1 MARSA
6 AGRTPAHDATVS
18 PRLRSRSDD
27 HGNGA
32 WVFSDRLRW
41 AFVIWAVLSLPIVAV
56 FAHFASTPSQYLAV
70 FALLASGLYTTPALI
85 NTWLAARRSPTPDDC
100 CWWLWLAALV
110 LMYGVG
116 CAMVVGACT
125 RLRAPTELSALVIAT
140 IAVLLMTSIVL
151 MVRAR
156 SGGRAMSIDLIESV
170 ISVIVVIAPA
180 ALLWG
185 EEVLEAEAHW
195 YALPAAIAIPCLVFG
210 VYWAVLLVT
219 RLRGDARPVGALGLT
234 LALFGLVNAVAQTVQ
249 GVTGFALPSGPLL
262 VLHALCMSLL
272 SFIPLYVPAA
282 ISPGLDRLPPQ
293 SQVRAAWI
301 PAALMLAGMPV
312 LVAATLAVRHRYA
325 WAPLY
330 SLLVAAVLVALAALR
345 QLAGMRETRRLYG
358 QVARAAETRREL
370 LAQVMQRND
379 DDRHRVAAQLH
390 EQAVSAYATFVS
402 FMQTSALVGAGT
414 GAPMAGASALVRD
427 ELGKQAESLRQLML
441 AVQPLAADGRDQ
453 RPSRGLSAAI
463 RAYVD
468 SLYGD
473 RRGPC
478 LTVSVDETLVLDWTT
493 EAIVLRIVQEAVSN
507 VRRHSRASEVAVTI
521 RADGAVVEV
530 KVADDGGGF
539 DVGATLFESGIEV
552 MRSCA
557 ALADGSLVIDSV
569 PGHGT
574 RIIARL
580 GSEQVEPEDDGAAL
594 VVRLRLVEE
603 PAPPVPPV
611 PRLASVDEP

>member
-6 AGRTPAHDATVS
+6 VGRTPAHDATVAAS
-18 PRLRSRSDD
+18 SGSAGDD

-41 AFVIWAVLSLPIVAV
+41 AFVSWAVLSLPVVSV
-56 FAHFASTPSQYLAV
+56 FAHFASTPSQYLVV
-70 FALLASGLYTTPALI
+70 FAVLASGRFTTPALV

-116 CAMVVGACT
+116 CAMVVGAST
-125 RLRAPTELSALVIAT
+125 RLRAPTELGALVIAA

-156 SGGRAMSIDLIESV
+156 SGGRALSIDLIESV
-170 ISVIVVIAPA
+170 ISVIVVTAPA

-185 EEVLEAEAHW
+185 EDVLQAEARW
-195 YALPAAIAIPCLVFG
+195 YALPAAIAVPCMVFG

-219 RLRGDARPVGALGLT
+219 RVNGDAQPVGALGLA

-262 VLHALCMSLL
+262 VLHGVCMSLL
-272 SFIPLYVPAA
+272 SVIPLYVPAA
-282 ISPGLDRLPPQ
+282 ISPGLDRLPLQ
-293 SQVRAAWI
+293 RQVRAAWI
-301 PAALMLAGMPV
+301 PAVLMLAGMPV
-312 LVAATLAVRHRYA
+312 LVAATLAVRHRSA

-330 SLLVAAVLVALAALR
+330 SLVVAAVLVALAALR
-345 QLAGMRETRRLYG
+345 QLAGMRETRRRYD
-358 QVARAAETRREL
+358 QVARAAENRREL
-370 LAQVMQRND
+370 LAQVMQRSD

-402 FMQTSALVGAGT
+402 FMQTSALVGSGT

-441 AVQPLAADGRDQ
+441 AVQPLAADGPDQ

-473 RRGPC
+473 RRVPR
-478 LTVSVDETLVLDWTT
+478 LTVDVDEALVFDWST

-507 VRRHSRASEVAVTI
+507 VRHHSRASHVVVTI
-521 RADGAVVEV
+521 RADGAAVKVE
-530 KVADDGGGF
+530 VADDGRGF

-557 ALADGSLVIDSV
+557 GLADGTLAIDSA
-569 PGHGT
+569 PARGT
-574 RIIARL
+574 RVTARL
-580 GSEQVEPEDDGAAL
+580 GSDPVAPEDEYEAAPVVPL
-594 VVRLRLVEE
+594 RVVREPDPPPARL
-603 PAPPVPPV
+603 
-611 PRLASVDEP
+611 

>member
-18 PRLRSRSDD
+18 PSLRSSGDD

-32 WVFSDRLRW
+32 WVFSGRLRW
-41 AFVIWAVLSLPIVAV
+41 AFVIWAVLSLPVVAV
-56 FAHFASTPSQYLAV
+56 AAHLARTPSQYLVV
-70 FALLASGLYTTPALI
+70 FALLASGLYTTPALV
-85 NTWLAARRSPTPDDC
+85 NTWLAARRSPSPDQC

-110 LMYGVG
+110 GMYGVG
-116 CAMVVGACT
+116 CAIVVGAST
-125 RLRAPTELSALVIAT
+125 GLRAPTELSTVVIAA

-156 SGGRAMSIDLIESV
+156 SGGRAMSIDLIESA
-170 ISVIVVIAPA
+170 ISVIVIIAPA

-185 EEVLEAEAHW
+185 EAVLDAEAHW
-195 YALPAAIAIPCLVFG
+195 YALPAAIVVPCMVFG

-219 RLRGDARPVGALGLT
+219 RLRGDARPIGALGLS
-234 LALFGLVNAVAQTVQ
+234 LALVGLVNAVAQTVQ

-262 VLHALCMSLL
+262 VLHGLCMSLL
-272 SFIPLYVPAA
+272 AFIPLYVPAA
-282 ISPGLDRLPPQ
+282 VSPGLDRLPLQ
-293 SQVRAAWI
+293 HQVRGAWI

-312 LVAATLAVRHRYA
+312 LVAATLAVRNRYA

-330 SLLVAAVLVALAALR
+330 SLVVAAVLVALAALR
-345 QLAGMRETRRLYG
+345 QLAGMRETRRLYT
-358 QVARAAETRREL
+358 QVSRAAETRREL
-370 LAQVMQRND
+370 LAQVMQRSD

-390 EQAVSAYATFVS
+390 EQAVAAYATFVS
-402 FMQTSALVGAGT
+402 FMQTSALVGART
-414 GAPMAGASALVRD
+414 GAPLVGASALVRA

-441 AVQPLAADGRDQ
+441 AVQPLAADRPGR

-473 RRGPC
+473 RRVPC
-478 LTVSVDETLVLDWTT
+478 LTVTVDEALELDWST

-507 VRRHSRASEVAVTI
+507 VRRHSRASQMVVTI
-521 RADGAVVEV
+521 RFDAGVVEAE
-530 KVADDGGGF
+530 VADDGRGF
-539 DVGATLFESGIEV
+539 DVGSTLFESGIEV

-557 ALADGSLVIDSV
+557 ALADGSLVIDSAA
-569 PGHGT
+569 GEGT
-574 RIIARL
+574 RVTARL
-580 GSEQVEPEDDGAAL
+580 GSEPVAPADDGAAR
-594 VVRLRLVEE
+594 VVPLRLVGDA
-603 PAPPVPPV
+603 APPP
-611 PRLASVDEP
+611 PRLVSVDEP

>member
-6 AGRTPAHDATVS
+6 AGRTPAHDATVAAS
-18 PRLRSRSDD
+18 LRSHGDH

-41 AFVIWAVLSLPIVAV
+41 AFVIWAALSLPVVAV
-56 FAHFASTPSQYLAV
+56 FAHIASTPSQYLVV
-70 FALLASGLYTTPALI
+70 FALLASGLYTTPALV
-85 NTWLAARRSPTPDDC
+85 NTWLAARRSPTPDSC

-116 CAMVVGACT
+116 CAMVVGAST
-125 RLRAPTELSALVIAT
+125 RLRAPTALSALVIAA

-170 ISVIVVIAPA
+170 ISVIVVTAPA

-185 EEVLEAEAHW
+185 EAVLEAEAHW
-195 YALPAAIAIPCLVFG
+195 YALPAAIAVPCMVFG

-219 RLRGDARPVGALGLT
+219 RLSGDARPIGALGLA
-234 LALFGLVNAVAQTVQ
+234 LALFGLTNAVAQTVQ

-262 VLHALCMSLL
+262 VLHGLCMSLL

-282 ISPGLDRLPPQ
+282 ISPGLDRLPLQ
-293 SQVRAAWI
+293 RQVRAAWI

-312 LVAATLAVRHRYA
+312 LVAATLVVRHRYA

-345 QLAGMRETRRLYG
+345 QLAGMRETRRLYD
-358 QVARAAETRREL
+358 QVARAAENRREL
-370 LAQVMQRND
+370 LAQVMQRSD

-414 GAPMAGASALVRD
+414 RAPMAGASALVRD

-441 AVQPLAADGRDQ
+441 AVQPLAADGCDQ
-453 RPSRGLSAAI
+453 RPSRGLTAAI

-473 RRGPC
+473 RRVPC
-478 LTVSVDETLVLDWTT
+478 LTVDVDGALVLDWST

-507 VRRHSRASEVAVTI
+507 VRRHSRASQVVVTI

-530 KVADDGGGF
+530 QVADDGRGF

-557 ALADGSLVIDSV
+557 GLADGSLAIDSG
-569 PGHGT
+569 PGRGT
-574 RIIARL
+574 RVTARL
-580 GSEQVEPEDDGAAL
+580 GSEPVAPEDGYEARVVPLRVMREPDPPP
-594 VVRLRLVEE
+594 VRLV
-603 PAPPVPPV
+603 
-611 PRLASVDEP
+611 SVDEP

>member
-6 AGRTPAHDATVS
+6 AGRTPAHDATV
-18 PRLRSRSDD
+18 PWGLRSRGEDQGED
-27 HGNGA
+27 A

-41 AFVIWAVLSLPIVAV
+41 TFAIWAIVSLPVVAV
-56 FAHFASTPSQYLAV
+56 FAHFASTPAQYLVV
-70 FALLASGLYTTPALI
+70 FAILASGLYTTPALV
-85 NTWLAARRSPTPDDC
+85 NTWMAARRSPTPDDC

-116 CAMVVGACT
+116 CAMVVGAST
-125 RLRAPTELSALVIAT
+125 RLRAPTELGALVIAA

-156 SGGRAMSIDLIESV
+156 SGGRALSIDLIESA
-170 ISVIVVIAPA
+170 ISVIVITAPV
-180 ALLWG
+180 ALVWG
-185 EEVLEAEAHW
+185 ERVVDAEAHW
-195 YALPAAIAIPCLVFG
+195 YAWPAAISVPCLFFG

-219 RLRGDARPVGALGLT
+219 RLRGDARPIGALGLA

-249 GVTGFALPSGPLL
+249 GVTGFDLPSGPLL
-262 VLHALCMSLL
+262 VLHGLCMSLL
-272 SFIPLYVPAA
+272 SVIPLYVPAA
-282 ISPGLDRLPPQ
+282 VSPGLDRLPPH

-301 PAALMLAGMPV
+301 PAALMLAGVPV
-312 LVAATLAVRHRYA
+312 LVTATLVVRGRYQ
-325 WAPLY
+325 WAPVY
-330 SLLVAAVLVALAALR
+330 SLIVVAVLVILAALR
-345 QLAGMRETRRLYG
+345 QLAGMHETRRLYG

-402 FMQTSALVGAGT
+402 FMQTSALVGPGT
-414 GAPMAGASALVRD
+414 GAPMAGASVLVRD

-441 AVQPLAADGRDQ
+441 AVQPLAADGPDQ
-453 RPSRGLSAAI
+453 RPARGLAAAI

-473 RRGPC
+473 RNVPC
-478 LTVSVDETLVLDWTT
+478 LTVAVDDALVLDWST
-493 EAIVLRIVQEAVSN
+493 ETIVLRIVQEAVSN
-507 VRRHSRASEVAVTI
+507 VRRHSRASQVGVTI
-521 RADGAVVEV
+521 RADGGVVEV
-530 KVADDGGGF
+530 QVTDDGRGF

-557 ALADGSLVIDSV
+557 GLADGSLVIDSA
-569 PGHGT
+569 PGQGT
-574 RIIARL
+574 RVTARL
-580 GSEQVEPEDDGAAL
+580 GSEQVAREDESEAR
-594 VVRLRLVEE
+594 VVRLRLVRSPER
-603 PAPPVPPV
+603 PAAV
-611 PRLASVDEP
+611 LSSVDES